1 MVDVLEHY
9 AKQNGSEEVHAVV
22 KTAVIV
28 KDGTAYRI
36 EVWKCYSNPGTKY
49 TTSCCVQE
57 EIDGKTV
64 WVNYPLSWTNRDNP
78 DSALAQALSFLP
90 KAQRATAS

>member
-28 KDGTAYRI
+28 KGRDGLPHRSL
-36 EVWKCYSNPGTKY
+36 EVLFESGHKVHNVLLRTGR
-49 TTSCCVQE
+49 
-57 EIDGKTV
+57 
-64 WVNYPLSWTNRDNP
+64 NRW
-78 DSALAQALSFLP
+78 
-90 KAQRATAS
+90 